1 MLGTVSGTKE
11 IYYKLQVIT
20 IHFFLLASPE
30 YVDDNSH
37 GRSNILLKLTG
48 ALMFAILMFHNKQIK
63 E

>member
-30 YVDDNSH
+30 YVDDNSL

-48 ALMFAILMFHNKQIK
+48 T
-63 E
+63 